1 MHVTDFLVEQLL
13 DWKQHCVNTNKSYLW
28 YRLYGHSQ
36 HKIYFGTWLKPNH
49 DKNMEHLK
57 KMKFIFQHFFP
68 HGNSM
73 YFWYN
78 RKKVA
83 EMFISWKTIICRSI
97 RKISFTNK
105 IKRPM
110 KNYFHWVICKNNLNS
125 LWEAH
130 WIYFILTNE
139 NFEANW
145 DEFNLSDN
153 W

>member
-13 DWKQHCVNTNKSYLW
+13 DWKQMITYVNTNKSYLW
-28 YRLYGHSQ
+28 YGLYGHSQ
-36 HKIYFGTWLKPNH
+36 HKIYFGTWLKSNH

-57 KMKFIFQHFFP
+57 KKNEIYFP
-68 HGNSM
+68 TFWISM

-78 RKKVA
+78 CRKDA
-83 EMFISWKTIICRSI
+83 EMFIYWKTIICLSI

-105 IKRPM
+105 IKRRM
-110 KNYFHWVICKNNLNS
+110 KNYFNWVIHKNCFN
-125 LWEAH
+125 
-130 WIYFILTNE
+130 FISTNE

>member
-1 MHVTDFLVEQLL
+1 MMHVTDFLVEQLL
-13 DWKQHCVNTNKSYLW
+13 DWKQMITCVNTNKSYLW
-28 YRLYGHSQ
+28 YGLYGHSQ
-36 HKIYFGTWLKPNH
+36 HKIYFGTWLSQTMTKIWNIWK
-49 DKNMEHLK
+49 KNV
-57 KMKFIFQHFFP
+57 IYFP
-68 HGNSM
+68 TFWISM

-78 RKKVA
+78 RRRDA
-83 EMFISWKTIICRSI
+83 EMFIYWKTIICLSI

-110 KNYFHWVICKNNLNS
+110 KNYFNWVIRKNNLNS

-130 WIYFILTNE
+130 WIYFISTNE